1 MCNASLNDARSGG
14 GAQAD
19 AAGDWLAPYHQTASE
34 IDHAERILDPTRR
47 RCPTRSFRRPGGAA
61 GRGFPDV
68 RPHDLE
74 AQGSAPATPASVSL
88 SRADGTVTA
97 NWPAVS
103 GATKY
108 HVTYTTD
115 GGGSW
120 HAPVSNH
127 RNITDNSITFNADN
141 GKSYIVGVRA
151 GNDNDQWSGWRNSL
165 SIGPYQPQPT
175 PTPTPEPTPTPAP
188 EPTATPEPQPPAA
201 PTGMTAAAGDGSVT
215 LSWTNPG
222 DATVTGYQYRSRH
235 AGVAWSAWTNV
246 ANSDADTT
254 SYTVTGLTNGTE
266 YRFKLRAVNAA
277 GAGKPGP
284 QSSPWYVAATPAAP
298 EPPTPPTSVTVT
310 RADGAITASWP
321 AVSGANGYTVTYS
334 AVGNGNWTTA
344 ASNQA
349 GNSITIAGVNND
361 HTYVVGAS
369 ASNRAGSSNKRVSPP
384 AGPYSNKAPLAPPSV
399 TILRADGELTAFW
412 NSGYGADDYHVTYSA
427 DNGKTW
433 KLAARNHPVGNGTT
447 EITIKNLDNTK
458 QYTVGVRARNKNG
471 YSGWRNSSPSGPY
484 VPIAAPPKPKNPLL
498 YTGNQS
504 AVFIWEKPAWKK
516 PVPPGGVEVTGH
528 QAAYWLNPGV
538 CAWPAEVKW
547 YNIIGSNG
555 DTVYHKV
562 IGHHIENGELKP
574 GLKNDVKYGVA
585 LRALN
590 QHVPGPGVA
599 GCLTPH
605 DKADPP
611 PFVPPAPENLNL
623 IRGDGTLTVTWHHA
637 RTATGYQVD
646 YSTNGGKTWAMAV
659 WWNNT
664 TSTILRGMDNNTAYT
679 VRVRGR
685 NNRGDGAW
693 SDPVTD
699 TPSVSVSNLGEAKQ
713 IDGNIGRLGTTVYR
727 RAAGF
732 TTGSASSG
740 YNLQS
745 VTLKMGNISG
755 SPTGLTA
762 AIHTASSGNP
772 AASAT
777 YTLTGPT
784 SPVANAQNTWS
795 CSGVCS
801 LDKDTEYF
809 LVLSAT
815 TPSTGDHHYRAE
827 LTRSDNQTNTPA
839 DAGWSIADVVK
850 HSGNGGTWTDTST
863 SDTLKF
869 KVTATVK

>member
-1 MCNASLNDARSGG
+1 M
-14 GAQAD
+14 
-19 AAGDWLAPYHQTASE
+19 
-34 IDHAERILDPTRR
+34 
-47 RCPTRSFRRPGGAA
+47 
-61 GRGFPDV
+61 
-68 RPHDLE
+68 
-74 AQGSAPATPASVSL
+74 SL

-97 NWPAVS
+97 SWPAIN

-127 RNITDNSITFNADN
+127 RNIPTNSLTFKADN
-141 GKSYIVGVRA
+141 AKSYIVGVRA
-151 GNDNDQWSGWRNSL
+151 GNDNGQWSGWRNS
-165 SIGPYQPQPT
+165 SSAGPYTPPQPT
-175 PTPTPEPTPTPAP
+175 PTPEPTATPTPAP
-188 EPTATPEPQPPAA
+188 EPTPTPTPTPQPQPEPPAA
-201 PTGMTAAAGDGSVT
+201 PSGLDATTGDGSVT
-215 LSWTNPG
+215 LTWNDPG
-222 DATVTGYQYRSRH
+222 NSSITGYEYQYRY
-235 AGVAWSAWTNV
+235 AGAAWSAWTDI

-254 SYTVTGLTNGTE
+254 THAVSGLTNGTE
-266 YRFKLRAVNAA
+266 YRFKVRAVNAA
-277 GAGKPGP
+277 GASKPGP
-284 QSSPWYVAATPAAP
+284 QSAPWYVAATPAAP

-321 AVSGANGYTVTYS
+321 AVSGATGYTVTYS

-384 AGPYSNKAPLAPPSV
+384 SGPYSNKAPLAPPSV
-399 TILRADGELTAFW
+399 TVLRADGELTAFW
-412 NSGYGADDYHVTYSA
+412 NSGYGAEDYHVTYSA
-427 DNGKTW
+427 DNGKSW
-433 KLAARNHPVGNGTT
+433 SLAASKHPVGNGTT
-447 EITIKNLDNTK
+447 QITIKNLDNTK
-458 QYTVGVRARNKNG
+458 HYTVGVRARNKNG

-484 VPIAAPPKPKNPLL
+484 VPIAPPPKPKNPLL

-516 PVPPGGVEVTGH
+516 PVPPGGAEVTGY
-528 QAAYWLNPGV
+528 QAAYWLNPGQ
-538 CAWPAEVKW
+538 CAYPAEVKW
-547 YNIIGSNG
+547 YNIVGSNG
-555 DTVYHKV
+555 DTVYHTV

-574 GLKNDVKYGVA
+574 GLKNGAKYGVA

-590 QHVPGPGVA
+590 QHVPGPAVA

-611 PFVPPAPENLNL
+611 PFVPPAPQNLNL

-637 RTATGYQVD
+637 RTAEGYQVD
-646 YSTNGGKTWAMAV
+646 YSTNGGQSWAMAV

-664 TSTILRGMDNNTAYT
+664 TSTTLKGMDNNATYT

-685 NNRGDGAW
+685 NNRGDGPW
-693 SDPVTD
+693 SDSVTAQ
-699 TPSVSVSNLGEAKQ
+699 PPSVSNLDETRNGSMS
-713 IDGNIGRLGTTVYR
+713 IGNLASSVWVV
-727 RAAGF
+727 ASGF
-732 TTGSASSG
+732 TTGANSRG
-740 YNLQS
+740 YALQG
-745 VTLKMGNISG
+745 VTVKMEDTTG

-762 AIHTASSGNP
+762 AIHAESASSQGNP
-772 AASAT
+772 ASTAT

-809 LVLSAT
+809 LVLSSDDTSTRDYYYVTTAT
-815 TPSTGDHHYRAE
+815 
-827 LTRSDNQTNTPA
+827 LSDNETNTPSG
-839 DAGWSIADVVK
+839 AGWSIANAVK
-850 HSGNGGTWTDTST
+850 YSINGANWIDSGS
-863 SDTLKF
+863 SYALRF
-869 KVTATVK
+869 KVTATPK